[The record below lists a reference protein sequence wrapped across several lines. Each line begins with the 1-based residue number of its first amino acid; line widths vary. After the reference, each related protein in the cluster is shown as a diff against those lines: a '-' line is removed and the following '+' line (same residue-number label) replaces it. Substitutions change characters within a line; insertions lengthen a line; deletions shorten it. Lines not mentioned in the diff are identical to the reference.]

1 MPRSP
6 LTCAL
11 AGILSVVPA
20 PVLSQSVTPRST
32 TPIDLPRRPH
42 TISRWTVVDGL
53 PGNVVRDM
61 VQSADG
67 QLWLVAGGVLVRFD
81 GERFAAVDLGGP
93 SPGATRSNEF
103 PLQIERGGGDTLWV
117 ATSAGRILTRT
128 QGAWR
133 PGPPTPEQPATYRIV
148 EMRGRSG
155 VPPILRAVTPEP
167 TLWQGTTRLSTA
179 WPLRSDLRSDD
190 DQVGID
196 ASGVIWAL
204 DATGQFARAVNS
216 PPSSRLRPPIPLATG
231 VMVQR
236 SDGQGFLGVRRSRG
250 QLELVDVEG
259 AVVRTIPDAPG
270 RVPRL
275 LARDGRVLVSTR
287 TGLEIHYT
295 DGTPPER
302 VPLGARITDNE
313 GVTLHAALED
323 RDGGLWLGT
332 DILGL
337 VHLRP
342 SFTREFS
349 APDAAANQRQVRRI
363 VPGPS
368 GSVLVLADHAIYR
381 LRQERATP
389 LPIRRLPGEFG
400 PHAAAEDSRGTL
412 WTSLLSGPILGTVV
426 VQEVNGTTRRY
437 QRPELAIDFVE
448 DRRRGEMLWLESDFL
463 CRVPLVDQA
472 SPTAPPRCTAL
483 GNWGARDLLL
493 ARDGTVWI
501 AGEAGVRA
509 ETATETR
516 LYTDRTGFPLGLAR
530 ALHEDADGVLWIG
543 TYRNGL
549 ARLAR
554 GAGGGAGRTDS
565 LVFLTTRA
573 GMAEDVVSTIVE
585 DSRGLLWMGGNRGI
599 HAVARGDVD
608 AWLAGRAPRVPA
620 LTVDHR
626 DGLTNVEGSGWHATR
641 DDEGYL
647 WFPTFGGA
655 VRIDPFAEYPR
666 RMLVQRAIIDRIG
679 TDSLEFAVRD
689 TVTLPRGVRR
699 LAVDAGVV
707 RLRSPDEVRLEYR
720 LAGHSAGWMSADD
733 PHAIRLAGLR
743 PGAWVLDVR
752 AVAPLHYTA
761 GTEGPNVDTARGDDA
776 GITSVVLVVPPT
788 FRESVWYQLLLLS
801 GVGALIVVGTSL
813 RTRWL
818 SRRAATLQREVEE
831 QTYLVR
837 EERDRTAA
845 ALVQATQVSAQLR
858 DLLTAKSRVFASLS
872 HELRTPMSLIVGP
885 LHELEREADAQ
896 FPPVARKYIGAI
908 SGAVRRLQRL
918 TSQFLDLADAQS
930 GVLRV
935 RLQRVAVA
943 PFVQQCVE
951 QLAPLAAARG
961 IRLNVSQPGGLPI
974 EAEMDPDQMDKVVTN
989 LVMNAVRHSPDQGEV
1004 RVRIDR
1010 VTLDALPHWTFTV
1023 SDDGP
1028 GVAPA
1033 LRERIFEPF
1042 FQGPGETE
1050 GMGLGLALSR
1060 DVVVLHKGRLA
1071 VLDAGPGASFQVTL
1085 PCDMTTRAEPVR
1097 RVAEPETPPAPIG
1110 DRGAATPAQPQR
1122 DRRRILIVED
1132 DGPLR
1137 DFIAEQL
1144 GTAHEVRTS
1153 TRGDEALALL
1163 REWPADAVVS
1173 DVAMPGL
1180 DGVALCR
1187 ILKADPLT
1195 RNIPVVLLTAR
1206 GAREDQVEGLAA
1218 GADDYIV
1225 KPFDPEQ
1232 LRLKVDN
1239 LMQLRRNLEDR
1250 FRRALPAW
1258 SSILLRTGSEPLD
1271 RPSEQFLERL
1281 YGILVEH
1288 IPDQG
1293 FDVEQLARALAMSRA
1308 SLYRRVKELL
1318 DTTPVDLLQTMRLE
1332 HAALL
1337 LRTEEDTIASIAHRT
1352 GFKWAPTFTVRFT
1365 SHFGMTPSAYRA
1377 LHQQGAT
1384 EATDGPR

>member
-1 MPRSP
+1 MPRTP
-6 LTCAL
+6 LICAV
-11 AGILSVVPA
+11 AVSLSVGPA
-20 PVLSQSVTPRST
+20 TAWSQSVMPRST

-42 TISRWTVVDGL
+42 TVSRWSVTDGL

-81 GERFAAVDLGGP
+81 GERIAAVDFGGP
-93 SPGATRSNEF
+93 SPGVTRSNEF
-103 PLQIERGGGDTLWV
+103 PLQIERGGGDTIWV
-117 ATSAGRILTRT
+117 GTSAGRILTRT
-128 QGAWR
+128 QGTWR
-133 PGPPTPEQPATYRIV
+133 AGPSTSSQPATYRIA
-148 EMRGRSG
+148 EMRGRAG
-155 VPPILRAVTPEP
+155 VPPVLRAVTPEP
-167 TLWQGTTRLSTA
+167 TLWQGPTRLLTA
-179 WPLRSDLRSDD
+179 WPLRVDMRSND

-196 ASGVIWAL
+196 SSGVIWAV
-204 DATGQFARAVNS
+204 DATGQYARAVGAPLS
-216 PPSSRLRPPIPLATG
+216 GQLRPPVPIATG
-231 VMVQR
+231 VLVHR
-236 SDGQGFLGVRRSRG
+236 GDGRGFLGVRRSRG
-250 QLELVDVEG
+250 QLELVDVQG
-259 AVVRTIPDAPG
+259 TVVRTMPDAPG

-275 LARDGRVLVSTR
+275 LARDGRVLASTR
-287 TGLEIHYT
+287 TGLEIHYP

-302 VPLGARITDNE
+302 VPLGALITDRE
-313 GVTLHAALED
+313 GVTIHVVLED

-349 APDAAANQRQVRRI
+349 APDATANQRQVRRI
-363 VPGPS
+363 VPGQR
-368 GSVLVLADHAIYR
+368 GSVLILADHAIYR
-381 LRQERATP
+381 LRQDRATELP
-389 LPIRRLPGEFG
+389 LLRRPGELG
-400 PHAAAEDSRGTL
+400 PHAAAEDSRGAL
-412 WTSLLSGPILGTVV
+412 WTSLLSGPILGTVL
-426 VQEVNGTTRRY
+426 VQEPNRTTRRY
-437 QRPELAIDFVE
+437 ERPELPIDFVE
-448 DRRRGEMLWLESDFL
+448 DRRRGEMLWLEADHL

-472 SPTAPPRCTAL
+472 SLHTAPRCTAL
-483 GNWGARDLLL
+483 GGWGARDLLL

-509 ETATETR
+509 ETATGTR
-516 LYTDRTGFPLGLAR
+516 LYTDQTGFPLGLAR

-549 ARLAR
+549 ARLER
-554 GAGGGAGRTDS
+554 GAGRTDS
-565 LVFLTTRA
+565 LVFLNTRT
-573 GMAEDVVSTIVE
+573 GLAEDVVSTIVE
-585 DSRGLLWMGGNRGI
+585 DARGLLWMGGNRGI
-599 HAVARGDVD
+599 HAVARVDVD
-608 AWLAGRAPRVPA
+608 AWRVGRAPRVPA
-620 LTVDHR
+620 LRVDHR
-626 DGLTNVEGSGWHATR
+626 DGLTNAEGSGWHATR

-666 RMLVQRAIIDRIG
+666 TMLVQRAIIDRIG

-689 TVTLPRGVRR
+689 SVTLPVGVRR
-699 LAVDAGVV
+699 LAVDAGAV

-720 LAGHSAGWMSADD
+720 LAGHSSGWMSADE

-761 GTEGPNVDTARGDDA
+761 TTERPGVDSARGGDA
-776 GITSVVLVVPPT
+776 DIASIVLVVPPT
-788 FRESVWYQLLLLS
+788 FRESVWYQLLLLT
-801 GVGALIVVGTSL
+801 GVGALFLVGTSV

-818 SRRAATLQREVEE
+818 SRRAAMLQREVEQ
-831 QTYLVR
+831 QTHLVR
-837 EERDRTAA
+837 EERDRAAA
-845 ALVQATQVSAQLR
+845 ALVQATQVGAQLR

-885 LHELEREADAQ
+885 LHELEREADTQ
-896 FPPVARKYIGAI
+896 FPPVARGYIGAI
-908 SGAVRRLQRL
+908 AGAVRRLQRL

-951 QLAPLAAARG
+951 QLAPLAAARD
-961 IRLNVSQPGGLPI
+961 IRLTVSLPSGMPI
-974 EAEMDPDQMDKVVTN
+974 DAEMDPDQMDKVVTN
-989 LVMNAVRHSPDQGEV
+989 LVMNAVKHSPDHGEV

-1010 VTLDALPHWTFTV
+1010 VSIDDLPHWTLTV

-1060 DVVVLHKGRLA
+1060 DVIVLHKGRVV

-1085 PCDMTTRAEPVR
+1085 PCDMTARAEPAL
-1097 RVAEPETPPAPIG
+1097 RVAAPVPPPATLD
-1110 DRGAATPAQPQR
+1110 DRGATTPAHPPR

-1132 DGPLR
+1132 DLPLQV
-1137 DFIAEQL
+1137 FLAEQL
-1144 GTAHEVRTS
+1144 GTAHEVRTVS
-1153 TRGDEALALL
+1153 RGDEALTVL

-1173 DVAMPGL
+1173 DVVMPGL

-1258 SSILLRTGSEPLD
+1258 SSILLRAGSEPLD

-1293 FDVEQLARALAMSRA
+1293 FDVEQLARSLAMSRA

-1318 DTTPVDLLQTMRLE
+1318 DTTPVDLLQTVRLE

-1377 LHQQGAT
+1377 LHQQGKT
-1384 EATDGPR
+1384 EGGARSG